1 MSSAVPAPSRAPF
14 AALWDG
20 RATSRGP
27 LWLARARRDAKAAFE
42 TMGLPAPGN
51 EDWRQTNVQPLASIP
66 FAPAAPAA
74 VDEARLGAAPL
85 ADVPGPRIVIVNGR
99 VVPALTR
106 LDGLPEGTRVESL
119 ARALAES
126 PETIEPHLAR
136 VAPQSGHPFAAL
148 NTAFFDD
155 GVVVS
160 IPANAPVGPA
170 LQIVHASAAA
180 DGPIA
185 ILPRVLIVAGPRSSA
200 TVVES
205 FVSTG
210 GATTL
215 TSAVTEIVVGEGA
228 RIDHVKVQAEAET
241 AWHVAAVAGRVARG
255 GRLASHNVSWGGKLA
270 RNDIGA
276 VLDGEGA
283 SCHLYGL
290 YLADGTQHVDNHTWL
305 DHAKPHC
312 PSWEMYK
319 GILAGS
325 ARAVFNGR
333 IIVRQDA
340 QKTDAKQ
347 SNKNL
352 ILSDGAVVYTRP
364 QLEIYANDVRC
375 THGATIGRLDE
386 AALFYLRSR
395 GLAAVQA
402 RDLLVHAFA
411 DDVLGKIP
419 DGPVRAA
426 IGRTLYARL
435 APDLEG

>member
-1 MSSAVPAPSRAPF
+1 MTRAAADQAAAPF
-14 AALWDG
+14 AGLFGAK
-20 RATSRGP
+20 RPTAAP
-27 LWLARARRDAKAAFE
+27 LWLARLRREAEKSFAAQ
-42 TMGLPAPGN
+42 GLPAPGN

-66 FAPAAPAA
+66 FERAAASGDA
-74 VDEARLGAAPL
+74 SELADHPL
-85 ADVPGPRIVIVNGR
+85 AELAPVRVVLVNGR
-99 VVPALTR
+99 FAPKLSR
-106 LDGLPEGTRVESL
+106 LDALSTSVRVESL
-119 ARALAES
+119 ARALAEA
-126 PETIEPHLAR
+126 PETVEPHLGH
-136 VAPQSGHPFAAL
+136 VAAMDRHPFVAL
-148 NTAFFDD
+148 NTALFED
-155 GVVVS
+155 GVLVALAPGAPE
-160 IPANAPVGPA
+160 PAIHVIHLVTESSRPVA
-170 LQIVHASAAA
+170 VF
-180 DGPIA
+180 
-185 ILPRVLIVAGPRSSA
+185 PRVLVVAGA
-200 TVVES
+200 GAKGTVVES
-205 FVSTG
+205 FLSLG
-210 GATTL
+210 GAPSL
-215 TSAVTEIVVGEGA
+215 TGSVTEIAVAENA
-228 RIDHVKVQAEAET
+228 QIDHVKVQAESDA
-241 AWHVAAVAGRVARG
+241 AWHVATVAGRVARD
-255 GRLASHNVSWGGKLA
+255 GRLASHNVSWGARLA

-290 YLADGTQHVDNHTWL
+290 YLADASRHVDNHTWL

-333 IIVRQDA
+333 IIVREGA

-352 ILSDGAVVYTRP
+352 ILSDGGVVYTRP

-395 GLAAVQA
+395 GIPARQA

-419 DGPVRAA
+419 HEGARTAVGRA
-426 IGRTLYARL
+426 LFARL
-435 APDLEG
+435 ARDLEG

>member
-1 MSSAVPAPSRAPF
+1 MTRSAAESTRTPFASLLARPASSA
-14 AALWDG
+14 
-20 RATSRGP
+20 P
-27 LWLARARRDAKAAFE
+27 LWLGRLRRDARKAFDDQ
-42 TMGLPAPGN
+42 GLPAPGN
-51 EDWRQTNVQPLASIP
+51 EDWRQTNVQPLATIP
-66 FAPAAPAA
+66 FEPAPASPGADLDGHPLADLAPVRVVMANGRFA
-74 VDEARLGAAPL
+74 SKLSRLGA
-85 ADVPGPRIVIVNGR
+85 VMSGVRIECLSR
-99 VVPALTR
+99 T
-106 LDGLPEGTRVESL
+106 
-119 ARALAES
+119 LAEA
-126 PETIEPHLAR
+126 PETIEPYLGR
-136 VAPQSGHPFAAL
+136 VAPWERHPFAAL
-148 NTAFFDD
+148 NTALFEG
-155 GVVVS
+155 GVIVE
-160 IPANAPVGPA
+160 IAPGVA
-170 LQIVHASAAA
+170 AAAVHIVHLTTPAEHPVAVF
-180 DGPIA
+180 
-185 ILPRVLIVAGPRSSA
+185 PRVLVLAGAGSKA

-210 GATTL
+210 PESTL
-215 TSAVTEIVVGEGA
+215 TSAVTEIVVGENA
-228 RIDHVKVQAEAET
+228 QIDHVKVQAESDA
-241 AWHVAAVAGRVARG
+241 AWHVACVTGRVARH
-255 GRLASHNVSWGGKLA
+255 GRLASHNVSWGARLA

-290 YLADGTQHVDNHTWL
+290 YLADGSRHVDNHTWL

-319 GILAGS
+319 GILAGT

-333 IIVRQDA
+333 IIVREGA

-352 ILSDGAVVYTRP
+352 ILSDGGVVYTRP

-395 GLAAVQA
+395 GIPAREA

-419 DGPVRAA
+419 HEGARAA
-426 IGRTLYARL
+426 VGRALFARL
-435 APDLEG
+435 ARDLEA